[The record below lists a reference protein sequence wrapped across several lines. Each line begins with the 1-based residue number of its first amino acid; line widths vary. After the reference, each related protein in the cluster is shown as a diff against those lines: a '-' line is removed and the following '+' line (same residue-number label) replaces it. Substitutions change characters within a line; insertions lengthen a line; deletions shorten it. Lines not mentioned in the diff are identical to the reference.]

1 MNIIKFKQVTIE
13 GNDFFN
19 NNLSGKY
26 ALAVQYKYVY
36 PLMTNGITLLEY
48 IQLEKTLNGI
58 DVLPEDGTYILYSVI
73 EQYIDDTTW
82 IDQNNEFD
90 NLLMYNNIY
99 DKDVSLEEAN
109 TYRKAVATF
118 LHDGILPEKL
128 SLSDNVMIDYYMVDM
143 IDTTIINLT
152 SMINANTPCGT
163 QSLTCGCN
171 GTTNN
176 SLYTMQVAY
185 GCLSPIDS
193 YKSNI
198 KSYMVSTFRTIDFWQ
213 KCNIILLENIIKYTQ
228 AVIDYNLPINRSNQV
243 LNVNCTC
250 VSTGLMNE
258 QIYLQSIL
266 SNFIES
272 LRLIINDD
280 ISNNKLT
287 IANSLE
293 AYALIYESLRW

>member
-1 MNIIKFKQVTIE
+1 MNIIKFKDVTIE

-19 NNLSGKY
+19 NYLSGKY
-26 ALAVQYKYVY
+26 ALTVQYKYVY

-48 IQLEKTLNGI
+48 IQLEKTLNGV
-58 DVLPEDGTYILYSVI
+58 DVLPIEGTYMLYSEI
-73 EQYIDDTTW
+73 ESHIADTTW
-82 IDQNNEFD
+82 QDQNNEFD
-90 NLLMYNNIY
+90 NLLIYNNIY

-152 SMINANTPCGT
+152 SMINTNTPCGT

-193 YKSNI
+193 YRSNI
-198 KSYMVSTFRTIDFWQ
+198 KSYMISTFSTIDFWQ
-213 KCNIILLENIIKYTQ
+213 KCNIVLLENIIKYTQ
-228 AVIDYNLPINRSNQV
+228 AVIDYNLPINRSNQI

-250 VSTGLMNE
+250 ASTELMSG

-280 ISNNKLT
+280 ISDNKLT
-287 IANSLE
+287 IANSLN

>member
-1 MNIIKFKQVTIE
+1 MNIIKFKDVTIE

-19 NNLSGKY
+19 NYLSGKY

-48 IQLEKTLNGI
+48 IQLEKTLNSV
-58 DVLPEDGTYILYSVI
+58 DVLPVEGTYMLYSEI
-73 EQYIDDTTW
+73 ESHIADTTW
-82 IDQNNEFD
+82 QDQNDEFD

-99 DKDVSLEEAN
+99 DKEVSLEEAN

-128 SLSDNVMIDYYMVDM
+128 SLSDNVMIDYYMMDM
-143 IDTTIINLT
+143 IDTTIINLN
-152 SMINANTPCGT
+152 SMINANTHCNTPH
-163 QSLTCGCN
+163 SSCGCN
-171 GTTNN
+171 STTNN
-176 SLYTMQVAY
+176 SSYNIQIAY
-185 GCLSPIDS
+185 GCLSPIDF
-193 YKSNI
+193 YKFNI
-198 KSYMVSTFRTIDFWQ
+198 KSYMIYTFSTIDFWQ
-213 KCNIILLENIIKYTQ
+213 KCNVIVLENIIKYTQ
-228 AVIDYNLPINRSNQV
+228 AVIDYNLPINRSNQI

-250 VSTGLMNE
+250 ASAGLISD
-258 QIYLQSIL
+258 QLYLQSIL

-280 ISNNKLT
+280 ILNNKLT
-287 IANSLE
+287 ITNSLN